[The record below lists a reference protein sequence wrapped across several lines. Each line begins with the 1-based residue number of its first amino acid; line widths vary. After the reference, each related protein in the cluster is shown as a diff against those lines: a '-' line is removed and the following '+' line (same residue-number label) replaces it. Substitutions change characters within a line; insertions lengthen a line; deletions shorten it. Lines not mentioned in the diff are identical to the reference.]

1 MNAFD
6 PNDLPTQVR
15 FVKRSLHGMMNGPVS
30 ASMRE
35 KGLTYKVNF
44 GVELPRLREF
54 ATSLPHT
61 YELASALW
69 KEDIRECRIL
79 AGLLMPAEK
88 FDSELADV
96 WVEQMRF
103 AEEAE
108 CTVMNLFVHLKDAS
122 DKAFEWMA
130 AEQPLTQVCGYLLLA
145 RLLMGGA
152 RLTERDEQEFL
163 DHAATALAVDSPM
176 AVRSAAQKCLMKFM
190 DAGEREEQMAEAMLA
205 QLES

>member
-88 FDSELADV
+88 FESLY
-96 WVEQMRF
+96 QMDKGCVFSFYSCLTILFSGR
-103 AEEAE
+103 AE
-108 CTVMNLFVHLKDAS
+108 
-122 DKAFEWMA
+122 
-130 AEQPLTQVCGYLLLA
+130 
-145 RLLMGGA
+145 
-152 RLTERDEQEFL
+152 
-163 DHAATALAVDSPM
+163 SP
-176 AVRSAAQKCLMKFM
+176 K
-190 DAGEREEQMAEAMLA
+190 
-205 QLES
+205 